1 MAHVRQ
7 QIRERMQAVLLAG
20 VASASGRVYTSR
32 VYALNQLSLPA
43 VTISFDS
50 ESSGLITIGSRTMD
64 RTVNIMLD
72 VYSAA
77 ISDLD
82 DALDA
87 ICVEVEESVAGDF
100 TMNGLAK
107 SCLLTSTDL
116 SLTGGSETPIG
127 VARLTYAVSYVT
139 SITDVETAR

>member
-7 QIRERMQAVLLAG
+7 QIREQMQAVLLAG

-50 ESSGLITIGSRTMD
+50 ERSGLITIGSRTMD